1 MDIERIKRL
10 SESKIKADD
19 SVKKVRN
26 TLKEYRIGRQDVQE
40 NLSEVYKPIVKV
52 QDDVK
57 KTIDE
62 KQDAVIKQLQK
73 NQKEISSGLQ
83 DLALVNTLP
92 VELTSK
98 EPTKLPLDYKPKM
111 MKPQYKSNIDKGF
124 TSEEMQKLIGYE
136 LLAPSDVLQGSV
148 SGALNFDDYDGK
160 IGEMLKV
167 LGQQKGH
174 LMTTKKAKIKNK
186 EAIDELT
193 KEIKLIQKYRNR
205 IQIIPEGKETLGS
218 GYLQPKRNAYKIQKG
233 GQYGNLVIDVPK
245 LIGQLRLLAKKDG
258 KTVIDKLVDFDTIDL
273 LTKRFNS
280 NKRYSDL
287 SKMMF
292 NELNRLSEIPIH
304 RSSNKFS
311 KLGSGVVYYNDAN
324 DLMDRLQLLGGS
336 ILAGNNAVKDEFSQ
350 IAHKMLQLGIIGKKK
365 LNDLLNVYVLS
376 N

>member
-40 NLSEVYKPIVKV
+40 DLSEVYKPIVKV

-92 VELTSK
+92 VELPFK
-98 EPTKLPLDYKPKM
+98 EPTKLPLDYKPEM

-124 TSEEMQKLIGYE
+124 TGEEMQKLIGYE

-148 SGALNFDDYDGK
+148 SGALNFYEYDGK
-160 IGEMLKV
+160 IGEMLKD
-167 LGQQKGH
+167 LGRQKGQ
-174 LMTTKKAKIKNK
+174 LSTTKKAKAKNK

-193 KEIKLIQKYRNR
+193 KEIKLIQKYRDR
-205 IQIIPEGKETLGS
+205 IRIIPEGKETLGT
-218 GYLQPKRNAYKIQKG
+218 GYLQPKRNAYKVQNG

-304 RSSNKFS
+304 RSSKKFS
-311 KLGSGVVYYNDAN
+311 KIGAGVVYYNDAS

-336 ILAGNNAVKDEFSQ
+336 ILAGNNAVKDEFSH

>member
-40 NLSEVYKPIVKV
+40 DLSEVYKPIVKT
-52 QDDVK
+52 QEDVK

-62 KQDAVIKQLQK
+62 KQNTIIDQLQK
-73 NQKEISSGLQ
+73 NQKAISSGLQ

-92 VELTSK
+92 VESPSK
-98 EPTKLPLDYKPKM
+98 EPTKLPLDYKPEM
-111 MKPQYKSNIDKGF
+111 MKPKYKSDIDKGF
-124 TSEEMQKLIGYE
+124 SGEEIQKLIGYE
-136 LLAPSDVLQGSV
+136 LLAPSDVLHGSV
-148 SGALNFDDYDGK
+148 SGDLNFDEYNEK
-160 IGEMLKV
+160 IGTILKD
-167 LGQQKGH
+167 LGRQKGH
-174 LMTTKKAKIKNK
+174 LSTTKKAKAKNK
-186 EAIDELT
+186 ESIDELT
-193 KEIKLIQKYRNR
+193 KKIKLIQKYRDR
-205 IQIIPEGKETLGS
+205 IRIIPEGKETLGT
-218 GYLQPKRNAYKIQKG
+218 GYLQPKRNAYKVQNG

-280 NKRYSDL
+280 NKWYSDL

-304 RSSNKFS
+304 RSSKKFS
-311 KLGSGVVYYNDAN
+311 KIGSGVIYYNN
-324 DLMDRLQLLGGS
+324 PSDLMDRLELLGGS
-336 ILAGNNAVKDEFSQ
+336 ILAGNNGVKDEFSQ

-365 LNDLLNVYVLS
+365 LNDLLNVYVL
-376 N
+376 

>member
-40 NLSEVYKPIVKV
+40 DLSEVYKPIVKV

-92 VELTSK
+92 VELPSK
-98 EPTKLPLDYKPKM
+98 EPTKLPLDYKPEM

-124 TSEEMQKLIGYE
+124 TGEEMQKLIDYE
-136 LLAPSDVLQGSV
+136 LLAPSDVLQGSI
-148 SGALNFDDYDGK
+148 SGALNFDEYDGK
-160 IGEMLKV
+160 IGAMLKD
-167 LGQQKGH
+167 LGRQKGQ
-174 LMTTKKAKIKNK
+174 LSTTKKAKVKNK

-193 KEIKLIQKYRNR
+193 KEIKLIQKYRDR
-205 IQIIPEGKETLGS
+205 IRIIPEGKETLGT
-218 GYLQPKRNAYKIQKG
+218 GYLQPKRNAYKVQNG

-280 NKRYSDL
+280 NKQYSDL

-304 RSSNKFS
+304 RSSKKFS

-365 LNDLLNVYVLS
+365 LNDLLNVYVL
-376 N
+376 

>member
-40 NLSEVYKPIVKV
+40 DLSEVYKPIVKV

-98 EPTKLPLDYKPKM
+98 EPTKLPLDYKPEM

-124 TSEEMQKLIGYE
+124 TGEEMQKLIGYE

-148 SGALNFDDYDGK
+148 SGALNFYEYDGK
-160 IGEMLKV
+160 IGEMLKD
-167 LGQQKGH
+167 LGRQKGQ
-174 LMTTKKAKIKNK
+174 LSTTKKARAKNK

-193 KEIKLIQKYRNR
+193 KEIKLIQKYRDR
-205 IQIIPEGKETLGS
+205 IRIIPEGKETLGT
-218 GYLQPKRNAYKIQKG
+218 GYLQPKRNAYKVQNG

-304 RSSNKFS
+304 RSSKKFS
-311 KLGSGVVYYNDAN
+311 KLGSGVIYYNDAN

-336 ILAGNNAVKDEFSQ
+336 ILAGNNSVKDEFSQ
-350 IAHKMLQLGIIGKKK
+350 IAHKMFQLGIIGKKK

>member
-40 NLSEVYKPIVKV
+40 DLSEVYKPIVKV

-83 DLALVNTLP
+83 ELALVNTLP
-92 VELTSK
+92 VELPSK
-98 EPTKLPLDYKPKM
+98 EPTKLPLDYKPEM

-124 TSEEMQKLIGYE
+124 TGEEMQKLIGYE

-148 SGALNFDDYDGK
+148 SGALNFYEYDGK
-160 IGEMLKV
+160 IGEMLKD
-167 LGQQKGH
+167 LGRQKGQ
-174 LMTTKKAKIKNK
+174 LSTTKKAKAKNK

-193 KEIKLIQKYRNR
+193 KEIKLIQKYRDR
-205 IQIIPEGKETLGS
+205 IRIIPEGKETLGT
-218 GYLQPKRNAYKIQKG
+218 GYLQPKRNAYKVQNG

-280 NKRYSDL
+280 NKQYSDL

-304 RSSNKFS
+304 RSSKKFS

-324 DLMDRLQLLGGS
+324 DLMGRLQLLGGS

-365 LNDLLNVYVLS
+365 LNDLLNVYVL
-376 N
+376 

>member
-1 MDIERIKRL
+1 MDIERIKKL

-40 NLSEVYKPIVKV
+40 DLSEVYKPIVKV

-92 VELTSK
+92 VESHSK
-98 EPTKLPLDYKPKM
+98 EPTKLPLDYKPEL

-124 TSEEMQKLIGYE
+124 TGEEMQKLIGYE

-148 SGALNFDDYDGK
+148 SGALNFDEYDGK
-160 IGEMLKV
+160 IGDMLKD
-167 LGQQKGH
+167 LGRQKGH
-174 LMTTKKAKIKNK
+174 LSTTKKAKAKNK

-193 KEIKLIQKYRNR
+193 KEIKLIQKYRDR
-205 IQIIPEGKETLGS
+205 IRIIPEGKETLGT
-218 GYLQPKRNAYKIQKG
+218 GYLQPKRNAYKVQNG

-258 KTVIDKLVDFDTIDL
+258 KPVIDKLVDFDTIDL
-273 LTKRFNS
+273 LTKRFNT
-280 NKRYSDL
+280 KKKYSDL
-287 SKMMF
+287 SKMVF
-292 NELNRLSEIPIH
+292 NELNKLSEIPIH
-304 RSSNKFS
+304 RSSKKFS
-311 KLGSGVVYYNDAN
+311 KLGSGVVYFNDAN

>member
-40 NLSEVYKPIVKV
+40 DLSEVYKPIVKV

-92 VELTSK
+92 VESHSK
-98 EPTKLPLDYKPKM
+98 EPTKLPLDYKPEL
-111 MKPQYKSNIDKGF
+111 MKPQNKSNIDKGF
-124 TSEEMQKLIGYE
+124 TGEEMQKLIGYE

-148 SGALNFDDYDGK
+148 SGALNFDEYDGK
-160 IGEMLKV
+160 IGDMLKD
-167 LGQQKGH
+167 LGRQKGH
-174 LMTTKKAKIKNK
+174 LSTTKKAKAKNK

-193 KEIKLIQKYRNR
+193 KEIKLIQKYTDR
-205 IQIIPEGKETLGS
+205 IRIIPEGKETLGT
-218 GYLQPKRNAYKIQKG
+218 GYLQPKRNAYKVQNG

-258 KTVIDKLVDFDTIDL
+258 KPVIDKLVDFDTIDL
-273 LTKRFNS
+273 LTKRFNT
-280 NKRYSDL
+280 KKKYSDL
-287 SKMMF
+287 SKMVF
-292 NELNRLSEIPIH
+292 NELNKLSEIPIH
-304 RSSNKFS
+304 RSSKKFS
-311 KLGSGVVYYNDAN
+311 KLGSGVVYFNDAN

>member
-40 NLSEVYKPIVKV
+40 DLSEVYKPIVKV

-98 EPTKLPLDYKPKM
+98 EPTKLPLDYKPEM

-124 TSEEMQKLIGYE
+124 TGEEMQKLIGYE

-148 SGALNFDDYDGK
+148 SGALNFYEYDGK
-160 IGEMLKV
+160 IGEMLKD
-167 LGQQKGH
+167 LGRQKGQ
-174 LMTTKKAKIKNK
+174 LSTTKKAKTKNK

-193 KEIKLIQKYRNR
+193 KEIKLIQKYRDR
-205 IQIIPEGKETLGS
+205 IRIIPEGKETLGT
-218 GYLQPKRNAYKIQKG
+218 GYLQPKRNAYKVQNG
-233 GQYGNLVIDVPK
+233 GQYGNIVIDVPK

-280 NKRYSDL
+280 NKQYSDL

-304 RSSNKFS
+304 RSSKKFS

-365 LNDLLNVYVLS
+365 LNDLLNVYVL
-376 N
+376 